1 MMRIRF
7 DFDTMTDDELME
19 WFYIAKELQDKKY
32 LEKLKKE
39 ISMRWI
45 YA

>member
-1 MMRIRF
+1 MKIRW
-7 DFDTMTDDELME
+7 DFDVMTDAELME
-19 WFYIAKELQDKKY
+19 WFYIAKELRDKKY
-32 LEKLKKE
+32 LEKIKKE